1 MRRSALRREILY
13 HTPAQYANISWKE
26 QKAEAEENVSFPSA
40 HCRYDGLNA
49 GGKSDLVHHTLRG
62 A

>member
-26 QKAEAEENVSFPSA
+26 QKAEAEENVSFPFA
-40 HCRYDGLNA
+40 HCRYDGPNA
-49 GGKSDLVHHTLRG
+49 GKKSNFVHYALRG